1 MHKERLTGTPGQIS
15 ARLDDLASGEDHRD
29 YVAGTWFRE
38 LAVKLA
44 ARDDL
49 AVSAIGYDGLPVR
62 ELEVALADAPAA
74 DPIVIDRDEP
84 GSHCQIT
91 LERWLPISG
100 DPAAEDAAAVIHAI
114 LAAGTRPAPITPSPG
129 AG

>member
-1 MHKERLTGTPGQIS
+1 MRKERLTGTPGQIS

-29 YVAGTWFRE
+29 YIAGTWFRE

-49 AVSAIGYDGLPVR
+49 IVSAIGYDGIPVR
-62 ELEVALADAPAA
+62 ELEVALVGVPGA
-74 DPIVIDRDEP
+74 DPIVIDRDEL

-100 DPAAEDAAAVIHAI
+100 DPAAEGAVAVIHAI
-114 LAAGTRPAPITPSPG
+114 LAAGTRPAMVSPSSG